1 MRFILFFSLIYLVS
15 DARSDMRASIANSAE
30 KNPKVFNIGG
40 VLSNDDSINHFKETI
55 EVINNKKKNIC
66 NSVVIL
72 LFSLAREFRS
82 AVRS

>member
-15 DARSDMRASIANSAE
+15 GARSDIRSSIANSAE

-55 EVINNKKKNIC
+55 EVIIKYNFDDI
-66 NSVVIL
+66 VVML
-72 LFSLAREFRS
+72 SFSSAREFRS
-82 AVRS
+82 AVCS